1 MDKFALM
8 KTDNLQPQR
17 PSGLWQAHTLGE
29 IAPVI
34 GLLLLILVGW
44 QIIKFIGGSPWRI
57 DTVLLGQPIQTV
69 WQPPLDF
76 RFANDINMP
85 HIGDIFA
92 AFAHPASRNGPPL
105 IEPLLSAAFFTFRIA
120 LVGFVLGSSI
130 GLLFAIVVIHSPLL
144 NRIITPIVVASQ
156 TIPILVIAPMIV
168 IWLRAGWFSIA
179 LIAAYLSFFPVTIAA
194 LRGLRSV
201 KPNDL
206 ELMQSYA
213 ASPLQVL
220 TKLRLPS
227 AIPYLFVGLKIA
239 ITASVIGTIVGE
251 LPSGISDGLGA
262 VILNFTQYY
271 TTGPAKLWASLI
283 VTALIGISA
292 YSFVQLA
299 ELLILRRRGHAAGIE

>member
-1 MDKFALM
+1 MRTVADIL
-8 KTDNLQPQR
+8 
-17 PSGLWQAHTLGE
+17 
-29 IAPVI
+29 PVL
-34 GLLLLILVGW
+34 GLLLLIIIGW
-44 QIIKFIGGSPWRI
+44 QVVKFIGGSPWRI
-57 DTVLLGQPIQTV
+57 DTVVLGQPIQTV
-69 WQPPLDF
+69 WEPPLDF

-85 HIGDIFA
+85 HMWDIFA
-92 AFAHPASRNGPPL
+92 AFARPASRNGPPL
-105 IEPLLSAAFFTFRIA
+105 IEPLIAAAFFTFRIA
-120 LVGFVLGSSI
+120 LIGFALGSSF

-220 TKLRLPS
+220 LKLRLPS
-227 AIPYLFVGLKIA
+227 AVPYLFVGFKIA

-262 VILNFTQYY
+262 IILNFTQYY

-283 VTALIGISA
+283 VTALVGISA
-292 YSFVQLA
+292 FSLVQIAEIVLLA
-299 ELLILRRRGHAAGIE
+299 RRGHAAGID

>member
-1 MDKFALM
+1 MRTVADIL
-8 KTDNLQPQR
+8 
-17 PSGLWQAHTLGE
+17 
-29 IAPVI
+29 PVL
-34 GLLLLILVGW
+34 GLLLLIIIGW
-44 QIIKFIGGSPWRI
+44 QVVKFIGGSPWRI
-57 DTVLLGQPIQTV
+57 DTVVLGQPIQTV
-69 WQPPLDF
+69 WEPPLDF

-85 HIGDIFA
+85 HMWDIFA
-92 AFAHPASRNGPPL
+92 AFARPASRNGPPL
-105 IEPLLSAAFFTFRIA
+105 IEPLIAAAFFTFRIA
-120 LVGFVLGSSI
+120 LIGFALGSSI

-220 TKLRLPS
+220 LKLRLPS
-227 AIPYLFVGLKIA
+227 AVPYLFVGFKIA

-262 VILNFTQYY
+262 IILNFTQYY

-283 VTALIGISA
+283 VTALVGISA
-292 YSFVQLA
+292 FALVQIAEIVLLA
-299 ELLILRRRGHAAGIE
+299 RRGHAAGID

>member
-1 MDKFALM
+1 MRTVADIL
-8 KTDNLQPQR
+8 
-17 PSGLWQAHTLGE
+17 
-29 IAPVI
+29 PVL
-34 GLLLLILVGW
+34 GLLLLIIIGW
-44 QIIKFIGGSPWRI
+44 QVVKFIGGSPWRI
-57 DTVLLGQPIQTV
+57 DTVVLGQPIQTV
-69 WQPPLDF
+69 WEPPLDF

-85 HIGDIFA
+85 HMWDIFA
-92 AFAHPASRNGPPL
+92 AFARPASRNGPPL
-105 IEPLLSAAFFTFRIA
+105 IEPLIAAAFFTFRIA
-120 LVGFVLGSSI
+120 LIGFALGSSF

-220 TKLRLPS
+220 LKLRLPS
-227 AIPYLFVGLKIA
+227 AVPYLFVGFKIA

-262 VILNFTQYY
+262 IILNFTQYY

-283 VTALIGISA
+283 VTALVGISA
-292 YSFVQLA
+292 FSLVQIAEIVLLA
-299 ELLILRRRGHAAGIE
+299 HRGHAAGID

>member
-1 MDKFALM
+1 M
-8 KTDNLQPQR
+8 R
-17 PSGLWQAHTLGE
+17 TLGDVL
-29 IAPVI
+29 PVF
-34 GLLLLILVGW
+34 GLLLLIIVGW
-44 QIIKFIGGSPWRI
+44 QVIKFIGGNPWRI
-57 DTVLLGQPIQTV
+57 DTIVFGQPIQTV
-69 WQPPLDF
+69 WEPPLDF

-85 HIGDIFA
+85 HMWDIFA
-92 AFAHPASRNGPPL
+92 AFARPASRNGPPL
-105 IEPLLSAAFFTFRIA
+105 IEPLIAAAFFTFRIA
-120 LVGFVLGSSI
+120 LIGFALGSSI

-179 LIAAYLSFFPVTIAA
+179 LIAAYLSFFPLTIAA

-220 TKLRLPS
+220 LKLRLP
-227 AIPYLFVGLKIA
+227 AAVPYLFVGLKIA

-262 VILNFTQYY
+262 IILNFTQYY

-283 VTALIGISA
+283 VTALVGICAFSL
-292 YSFVQLA
+292 VQIA
-299 ELLILRRRGHAAGIE
+299 EIVLLRRRGHAASID